1 MDTTPWK
8 VVLFKPTRAHEVV
21 AQYHEWE
28 SEMESRLAICWDF
41 EKEKNH
47 LLRGELGMAD
57 PVDESRLDNDNFV
70 YVKRGCALSLQ
81 NLEILMEHL
90 PSLI

>member
-1 MDTTPWK
+1 MDTTPWE

-70 YVKRGCALSLQ
+70 YVKGGCALSLQ
-81 NLEILMEHL
+81 NPEILMEHL